1 MMENEADERFMR
13 RALEL
18 AEEAARWGEVPV
30 GAVVVEDGRI
40 VGEGF
45 NRRETWRDG
54 TAHAEMLAIAEA
66 SRRLGG
72 WRLTNCV
79 LYVTLEPCPMC
90 AGAIV
95 LSRVRRLVYGASDAK
110 GGAVESRVRLLEP
123 GLWNHAPQITSGILA
138 DDCAKLLTDFFRK
151 RRAKGGAKG
160 EVS

>member
-1 MMENEADERFMR
+1 MMEQAADERFMR

-30 GAVVVEDGRI
+30 GAVVVENGRI

-54 TAHAEMLAIAEA
+54 TAHAEMLAIEEA

-95 LSRVRRLVYGASDAK
+95 LSRLQRLVYGATDAK
-110 GGAVESRVRLLEP
+110 GGAVASKVQLLEP

-138 DDCAKLLTDFFRK
+138 DDCAKLLTDFFRERRPK
-151 RRAKGGAKG
+151 RRDG

>member
-1 MMENEADERFMR
+1 MNDQAADERFMR

-18 AEEAARWGEVPV
+18 AKEAARWGEVPV
-30 GAVVVEDGRI
+30 GAVVVENGRI

-54 TAHAEMLAIAEA
+54 TAHAEMLAIEEA
-66 SRRLGG
+66 NRRLGG

-95 LSRVRRLVYGASDAK
+95 LSRLQRLVYGATDAK
-110 GGAVESRVRLLEP
+110 GGAVASKVRLLEP
-123 GLWNHAPQITSGILA
+123 GLWNHTPQITSGILA

-151 RRAKGGAKG
+151 RRPKRREG

>member
-1 MMENEADERFMR
+1 MMDHQADERFMR

-54 TAHAEMLAIAEA
+54 TAHAEMLAIGEA

-95 LSRVRRLVYGASDAK
+95 LSRLRRLVYGAADAK
-110 GGAVESRVRLLEP
+110 GGAVESKVRLLEA
-123 GLWNHAPQITSGILA
+123 GLWNHAPEITSGILA

-151 RRAKGGAKG
+151 RRAARREG
-160 EVS
+160 EAR

>member
-1 MMENEADERFMR
+1 MEQAADEWFMR

-30 GAVVVEDGRI
+30 GAVVVENGRI

-54 TAHAEMLAIAEA
+54 TAHAEMLAIEEA

-95 LSRVRRLVYGASDAK
+95 LSRVQRVVYGATDAK
-110 GGAVESRVRLLEP
+110 GGAVASKVRLLEP

-151 RRAKGGAKG
+151 RRLKRRDG